1 MKPITDYQD
10 YRLYMRDFYA
20 ERKASSAFSWRAF
33 AKLAGFAS
41 SGYLKLVCDGKTRLS
56 RVGLSKVAKAMKLA
70 KIQTEYFRAMVAFSD
85 EPDVNKRAAAFE
97 KMQAIAEENK
107 VRIVGESAYRYF
119 DTWWNPI
126 LREMAPMLAVASP
139 TQISNL
145 LYGGVTRF
153 DVQQS
158 LDFLVE
164 AGFLT
169 RTGHNVYEQT
179 DKAVA
184 GSSDAIPKTIRMMQK
199 QMALLGARIIDEL
212 PKSERNFSGLTVA
225 ANKQTYERVVE
236 ELTTCRKKIA
246 SIVANAENGN
256 RIYRLN
262 LHFFPV
268 TKEIFNEK

>member
-1 MKPITDYQD
+1 MKPIIEYKS
-10 YRLYMRDFYA
+10 YRKYMQDFY
-20 ERKASSAFSWRAF
+20 EDRKQHSAFSWREF
-33 AKLAGFAS
+33 SRLAGFS
-41 SGYLKLVCDGKTRLS
+41 SPNYMKVVCEGKSRLS
-56 RVGLSKVAKAMKLA
+56 KGGAKSTATAMGLEGYEATYFAHLVDFEDAKTETVRKEAYDAMLTLA
-70 KIQTEYFRAMVAFSD
+70 R
-85 EPDVNKRAAAFE
+85 
-97 KMQAIAEENK
+97 ENK

-184 GSSDAIPKTIRMMQK
+184 GSSDAIPKAIRMMQK